1 MSRRKMIKPLIL
13 RVGYLVVPDRNTWLR
28 KQFEKSGS
36 SYIKIGQFISSRSDV
51 FGKELSDEMSKLQDS
66 VEPVKWD
73 MIKHHVDTS
82 KFTDVDTN
90 PLASASVAQIHRA
103 KYKDKD
109 VVLKIKK
116 PNVDKS
122 LKRDISNI
130 RACLSMFPFLESNK
144 ALPWVEE
151 IDRTID
157 KELDFRNEIINL
169 KKFREMYQW
178 DDSVVIPKVYPSV
191 STENMIVMEYVPSDK
206 TIFKSERLI
215 DMFVEQILFE
225 GVIHGDLHGGNI
237 GFSGENLVMYD
248 FGNIIYISKEYQD
261 AMKEFIMAL
270 QMKDVDKTIDAMIK
284 MGMVVRSIE
293 GTRIFIQ
300 KFFKY
305 LDTLDITSFKFS
317 ADEII
322 DKVPVEI
329 DSTTFTI
336 LRSFSLLEGLC
347 KKKDQTFRY
356 EDIFLKNL
364 EMLMISEICSNNG
377 QMLRNFL

>member
-1 MSRRKMIKPLIL
+1 MIKPLIL

-66 VEPVKWD
+66 VEPVKWGDLEKYVD
-73 MIKHHVDTS
+73 MS
-82 KFTDVDTN
+82 NFTDVDTD

-103 KYKDKD
+103 RYKNKD

-116 PNVDKS
+116 PNVEKS
-122 LKRDISNI
+122 LKADISSI
-130 RACLSMFPFLESNK
+130 KACLNAFPFLESNK
-144 ALPWVEE
+144 ALPWIEE

-157 KELDFRNEIINL
+157 KELDFRNEILNL
-169 KKFREMYQW
+169 KKFREMYRW
-178 DDSVVIPKVYPSV
+178 DEDVIIPKVYPSV
-191 STENMIVMEYVPSDK
+191 SSENVIVMEYVPSDK
-206 TIFKSERLI
+206 SIFNSERLI

-237 GFSGENLVMYD
+237 GFSGKNLVMYD
-248 FGNIIYISKEYQD
+248 FGNIIYISPKYQQ
-261 AMKEFIMAL
+261 AMREFIMAL
-270 QMKDVDKTIDAMIK
+270 QMKDVDKTIDAMSK
-284 MGMVVRSIE
+284 MGMNVRSID
-293 GTRIFIQ
+293 GTRIFIK
-300 KFFKY
+300 KFFNY
-305 LDTLDITSFKFS
+305 IETLDIKSFKFS

-322 DKVPVEI
+322 DKVPVEV

-347 KKKDQTFRY
+347 KKRDPNFKY

-364 EMLMISEICSNNG
+364 ELLMLSQLFSSSESST
-377 QMLRNFL
+377 

>member
-1 MSRRKMIKPLIL
+1 MIKPLIL
-13 RVGYLVVPDRNTWLR
+13 RVGYLVMPDRHAWLR

-36 SYIKIGQFISSRSDV
+36 SYIKVGQFISSRSDV

-73 MIKHHVDTS
+73 ALKDYVDTS
-82 KFTDVDTN
+82 KFTDVDTT

-103 KYKDKD
+103 RYKNRD

-116 PNVDKS
+116 PNVDKN
-122 LKRDISNI
+122 LKADINSI
-130 RACLSMFPFLESNK
+130 RACLNAFPFLESNK
-144 ALPWVEE
+144 ALPWIEE

-157 KELDFRNEIINL
+157 KELDFRNEILNI
-169 KKFREMYQW
+169 KKFREMYRW
-178 DDSVVIPKVYPSV
+178 DEDVIIPKVYSSV
-191 STENMIVMEYVPSDK
+191 SSENVIVMEYVPSDK
-206 TIFKSERLI
+206 TIFNSERLI
-215 DMFVEQILFE
+215 DMFVAQILFE

-248 FGNIIYISKEYQD
+248 FGNIIYITPEYQK
-261 AMKEFIMAL
+261 AMREFIMAL
-270 QMKDVDKTIDAMIK
+270 QMKDVDKTIEAMSK
-284 MGMVVRSIE
+284 MGMNVRSID
-293 GTRIFIQ
+293 GTRIFIK
-300 KFFKY
+300 KFFNY
-305 LDTLDITSFKFS
+305 IDTLDIKSFKFS

-322 DKVPVEI
+322 DKVPVEV

-347 KKKDQTFRY
+347 KKCDPNFKY

-364 EMLMISEICSNNG
+364 ELLMLSQLFSSSESST
-377 QMLRNFL
+377 